1 LLVLAD
7 HFAGLRHAE
16 ETMKHRPVADVSA
29 LPDHAFSHHAPI
41 WWGNT
46 LMIFIEG
53 AAFAILAASYF
64 YIRWNFDAWPP
75 SRTPLPGLGLSSINL
90 LVLAVSAA
98 PFWNAARLAQRH
110 ERPMVVGAWLVLGVL
125 FGIAAIVL
133 RGFEFKALHTRWDSN
148 AYGSITWTILAVH
161 LAHLL
166 AGTIET
172 MLIALVMFVG
182 PVEKKH
188 YTDAAVMAVYW
199 YFIVISWVALYLI
212 VFIGPRLI

>member
-1 LLVLAD
+1 V
-7 HFAGLRHAE
+7 
-16 ETMKHRPVADVSA
+16 KHRPVGDVSA

-41 WWGNT
+41 WWGNL

-64 YIRWNFDAWPP
+64 YIRRNFDSWPP
-75 SRTPLPGLGLSSINL
+75 PRTLLPDLGVSSINL
-90 LVLAVSAA
+90 LVIVISAA
-98 PFWNAARLAQRH
+98 PFWYAARLAR
-110 ERPMVVGAWLVLGVL
+110 EEASPLVIGLWLTLGVL
-125 FGIAAIVL
+125 FGVVAIVL
-133 RGFEFKALHTRWDSN
+133 RGFEFAALHTRYDSN

-166 AGTIET
+166 AGTLET
-172 MLIALVMFVG
+172 FLIALVMFVG

-188 YTDAAVMAVYW
+188 YTDATVMAVYW

-212 VFIGPRLI
+212 VFIAPRFI

>member
-1 LLVLAD
+1 MPVLAND
-7 HFAGLRHAE
+7 
-16 ETMKHRPVADVSA
+16 D
-29 LPDHAFSHHAPI
+29 AFSHHAPS
-41 WWGNT
+41 WWGNR
-46 LMIFIEG
+46 LLIFVEG

-75 SRTPLPGLGLSSINL
+75 PRTHLPDLGVSSINL

-110 ERPMVVGAWLVLGVL
+110 ERPVVVGAWLTLGVL
-125 FGIAAIVL
+125 FGMGAIVL
-133 RGFEFKALHTRWDSN
+133 RFLEFAALHTRFDSS

-166 AGTIET
+166 AGTLQT
-172 MLIALVMFVG
+172 GLIALVMFVG

-188 YTDAAVMAVYW
+188 YTDAGAVAVYW
-199 YFIVISWVALYLI
+199 YFVVISWVALYLI
-212 VFIGPRLI
+212 VFIAPRLR

>member
-1 LLVLAD
+1 V
-7 HFAGLRHAE
+7 
-16 ETMKHRPVADVSA
+16 KHRPVGDVST

-41 WWGNT
+41 WWGNL

-64 YIRWNFDAWPP
+64 YIRRNFDSWPP
-75 SRTPLPGLGLSSINL
+75 PRTLLPDLGVSSINL
-90 LVLAVSAA
+90 LVIVISAA
-98 PFWNAARLAQRH
+98 PFWYAARKAREEASPL
-110 ERPMVVGAWLVLGVL
+110 VIGLWLTLGVL
-125 FGIAAIVL
+125 FGVVAIVL
-133 RGFEFKALHTRWDSN
+133 RGFEFAALHTRYDSN

-166 AGTIET
+166 AGTLET
-172 MLIALVMFVG
+172 FLIALVMFVG

-188 YTDAAVMAVYW
+188 YTDATVMAVYW

-212 VFIGPRLI
+212 VFIAPRFI

>member
-1 LLVLAD
+1 V
-7 HFAGLRHAE
+7 G
-16 ETMKHRPVADVSA
+16 DVST

-41 WWGNT
+41 WWGNL

-64 YIRWNFDAWPP
+64 YIRRNFDSWPP
-75 SRTPLPGLGLSSINL
+75 PRTLLPDLGVSSINL
-90 LVLAVSAA
+90 LVIVISVA
-98 PFWNAARLAQRH
+98 PFWYAARKAREEASPL
-110 ERPMVVGAWLVLGVL
+110 VIGLWLTLGVL
-125 FGIAAIVL
+125 FGVVGIVL
-133 RGFEFKALHTRWDSN
+133 RGFEFAALHTRYDSN

-166 AGTIET
+166 AGTLET
-172 MLIALVMFVG
+172 FLIALVMFVG

-188 YTDAAVMAVYW
+188 YTDATVMAVYW

-212 VFIGPRLI
+212 VFIAPRFI